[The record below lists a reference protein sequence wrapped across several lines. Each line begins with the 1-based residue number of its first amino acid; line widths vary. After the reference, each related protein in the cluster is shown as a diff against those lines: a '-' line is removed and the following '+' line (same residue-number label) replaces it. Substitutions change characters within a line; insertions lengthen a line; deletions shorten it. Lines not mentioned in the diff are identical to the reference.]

1 LSGVLKEGGMNSTEE
16 SNLIFDWAAK
26 GPRRVQWP
34 DHVMIDDETL
44 RDGLQSPSVSDP
56 SLETK
61 VAILHLMESLGIE
74 TANVGLPG
82 AGPQQREA
90 VAMLCRE
97 IDRERM
103 RIRPNCAARTMM
115 VDIQPIAEIAQAT
128 GVPIEAC
135 LFIGSSPIRQYA
147 EEWSLEDILRHTREA
162 VRFAVRE
169 GLEVMYVTEDT
180 VRSSPDHLRILFA
193 AAIEAG
199 AKRLCLCDTC
209 GAAVPDAVWNLV
221 SWVKSLVK
229 ELGADVGID
238 WHGHRDRGLDMGN
251 SLAAIEAG
259 ASRVHGTALGIGERV
274 GNTPIE
280 QLLVNLKLL
289 GVRDDNLSRLPEY
302 VDLVSQATGV
312 PVPVNA
318 PIVGRDAFRTA
329 TGVHAA
335 AVIKAQKKGNSWLA
349 DRVYSGVPA
358 TWLARRQEIEIGPMS
373 GNSNVICYLNTHG
386 LPSTAEVVQAVMQAA
401 KHSSQVL
408 TLEEVGEVVRSTA
421 GAELEQG
428 PRGKTGARA
437 PKSRHY
443 RVLHSP
449 IWVGSCEGCRQDT
462 CGQDHGL

>member
-1 LSGVLKEGGMNSTEE
+1 
-16 SNLIFDWAAK
+16 
-26 GPRRVQWP
+26 
-34 DHVMIDDETL
+34 MIDDETL

-56 SLETK
+56 GFEAK

-74 TANVGLPG
+74 TADVGLPG
-82 AGPQQREA
+82 AGARQREA
-90 VAMLCRE
+90 VATLCRE
-97 IDRERM
+97 IDHERM

-115 VDIQPIAEIAQAT
+115 VDIQPIAEITQAT

-162 VRFAVRE
+162 IRFAVRE

-180 VRSSPDHLRILFA
+180 VRSSPDHLKTLLTA
-193 AAIEAG
+193 AVETG

-209 GAAVPDAVWNLV
+209 GSAVPDGVWNLV
-221 SWVKSLVK
+221 SWVKALIE
-229 ELGADVGID
+229 ELGVDVGID

-289 GVRDDNLSRLPEY
+289 GIRNDDLSRLPEY
-302 VDLVSQATGV
+302 VELVSQATGV
-312 PVPVNA
+312 PVPVNT

-329 TGVHAA
+329 TGVHAS
-335 AVIKAQKKGNSWLA
+335 AVIKAHKKGDSWLA

-358 TWLARRQEIEIGPMS
+358 TWLARTQEIEIGPMS
-373 GNSNVICYLNTHG
+373 GNSNVIYYLKAHG
-386 LPSTAEVVQAVMQAA
+386 LPDTIEVVQAVMQAA
-401 KHSSQVL
+401 KLSSQIL
-408 TLEEVGEVVRSTA
+408 ALEEVSEIVRCMT
-421 GAELEQG
+421 G
-428 PRGKTGARA
+428 PD
-437 PKSRHY
+437 RH
-443 RVLHSP
+443 P
-449 IWVGSCEGCRQDT
+449 IPR
-462 CGQDHGL
+462 